1 MPIVEGTA
9 PSGETF
15 DFYVP
20 RGTTRDQ
27 GAALARSAY
36 YRRRQGIDVTL
47 PPPPPE
53 STFGGQLMR
62 GGESLFSAIR
72 TAGEAT
78 FGDDEAAAL
87 AGLERSED
95 IAQRY
100 GEGPTLQKVLDA
112 EGILPTVGTALGQI
126 PQAVAGQGAQ
136 ILSTVAAAKMGA
148 VAGAGIGSF
157 FPGIGT
163 AIGAGIGAGVGGLAA
178 LIPQFTGYNL
188 ERQAQADIDEGR
200 PVDVELGKAVGTAAL
215 QSIPELAGQ
224 YFILGK
230 GLVNKLVQGDV
241 TKLSSTQLREAAEK
255 LVREA
260 DLGTAKTIGRGI
272 ARGAGVEMPTEV
284 AQQVL
289 ERAQAGLDVLSPD
302 ALSEYGEAAY
312 LAATVGG
319 TLGPMGALGS
329 RSRARRLR
337 EELSGREAE
346 VATEPATTGTDLV
359 PVPETP
365 LEGEVLPP
373 VPPVPPPALPQGTY
387 RLPPPPTGDG
397 SAILVDP
404 QGRAYPERFAAAFE
418 EAIANEEKLR
428 SEGAQRELFT
438 EIMAEEKTAITKE
451 DLEGLGITSTKLK
464 KELPALDLAD
474 PQDARTAVETI
485 VNYANNP
492 TVKSRYRDSRN
503 KVLGLLNMP
512 ILTRAETLA
521 AKESAEQE
529 AGAMA
534 SEMDQIARKEAPG
547 QMTIGEGIE
556 QDVIQEQQEA
566 AFTQREQ
573 ERAEDLQALAAT
585 MEAGQDSSVEPALG
599 AALREVQQE
608 QDRTGRPVEGQAQLE
623 IPQVEPADP
632 AAQAQAESNRLD
644 QEIAEQQRILEK
656 LEERRQEQIEM
667 LGPRGGIL
675 RPNRRENVKNATNEE
690 VQTAN
695 EEATTVE
702 SERQATGDTRNATE
716 ESVAQQQVDKELDE
730 EKFRAEFEEIE
741 TGDDMESFL
750 SALAYNSI
758 DGTAQQKAD
767 ARAKIAWIQ
776 QNASE
781 STRKN
786 LEAMQNSMRSDL
798 GMPLPMK
805 KLVGAAAVLDPE
817 VTQLLRE
824 GKLAEALELLG
835 NNQDK
840 DVRKVARAINKA
852 IAESGTKVTF
862 QPNLMDGKGRLLA
875 GMFDPRTN
883 TIILNES
890 IPPTNHALLHES
902 LHAVTSHVI
911 ANKSSSTTKQLQ
923 TLFDSVK
930 DRLEDAYGTTNL
942 DEFVAEAFSN
952 PEFQAKLASM
962 DTNGDKL
969 GTWERFKNIVANVI
983 RVLRRLPT
991 KKLNSAMSEVDKIV
1005 GDMISPAPQYRNAP
1019 AMNLAVTAGKED
1031 AFLDD
1036 LFDGYGGEVPQDAAS
1051 IFNAYAP
1058 QATNDAR
1065 GFFFKLLP
1073 LNSIADFAKQSNNEG
1088 IRDLGKGL
1096 DELFKII
1103 QQKNGSRQKY
1113 LLLTKD
1119 KARRFEKILK
1129 QLGENQ
1135 RKLFNFIVEE
1145 STLLRIDP
1153 SRKNAKEY
1161 YTGYRYTVVDKDGN
1175 RNTYHF
1181 PTAEKRDAAFE
1192 KEQAEN
1198 DKLSKEERSKFGK
1211 INPSEEAEK
1220 DYNNIMEYWN
1230 RLDPKARE
1238 VYVELRD
1245 AYSDAYEDLRK
1256 ALVAR
1261 IDGVPTDS
1269 EEAAQAK
1276 QSYKDKILLEL
1287 LNKELIEP
1295 YFPLFRKGDFWYT
1308 HMGLD
1313 PITGRPEPYKTAFD
1327 SQRDRQRYEQAI
1339 LQDTRLREELLTS
1352 EAGTIVEARKRGREA
1367 LLKTNPNATPEQIQ
1381 EAEFRTALEGTM
1393 LDRPQVDA
1401 SERSSV
1407 DIRWAQGLLAD
1418 VRAKKEQAAKR
1429 ARQKELAAAKEENRE
1444 PTPEELAA
1452 AEAKYKQVMSAGDAL
1467 DSIVQDALID
1477 AMPERSLH
1485 RAFRTRKDV
1494 RGAERDAIDVFRQ
1507 RMPAF
1512 MGQVDNLKF
1521 DAPLDQVKTNLNNLR
1536 AQVTGSQGELDYAEQ
1551 LARKGTEYADFVKNP
1566 KISTNSRRLKSLGF
1580 LMTLGF
1586 NVSSA
1591 VVNSFIL
1598 PIVVLPY
1605 LAGRYGMRNTM
1616 AAMMEAMK
1624 LYSGTGVKRRVAGL
1638 ENLEGLEDAN
1648 LDAELKKRGLTRD
1661 DLYEIDGPSLA
1672 NLDLEN
1678 LPEEYAELKPL
1689 IRELVDRGAA
1699 NASTVGDMLDID
1711 NPTGGKFDRTITAVN
1726 GISGFMFHQGER
1738 FNRQITAMAAYKLAL
1753 DKAKADSKLETV
1765 RKPPK
1770 EGATEEQIRK
1780 YEAYLEKVHA
1790 LGSDFVNEVMLD
1802 VEHTNSGALI
1812 ETAPQIA
1819 QGDISSILLMYKRF
1833 GISMA
1838 YLQMKMAKQAIR
1850 MGNFSEQEQKD
1861 AKKQIAGLFGMSG
1874 LLAGAQGLPLY
1885 GVFAGVANLFFLDD
1899 QDDDF
1904 DSIVAANIGE
1914 TAYSGILNEI
1924 FDVDFAPRIGMTN
1937 LIFRSLPNNEIDDGL
1952 SYVLEMAGG
1961 PLYGIGQRISRS
1973 KGLMD
1978 EGEYRR
1984 GLEGMLPAGFS
1995 GPLKS
2000 IRYAT
2005 EGARTLRGDPITED
2019 LSARSILGQ
2028 FLGFAPADY
2037 TKQLEINARDK
2048 RIDRNISEKRTK
2060 LLRQRYMAFREGDF
2074 TGVLDADRDIM
2085 EFNARNPEVRITG
2098 STKSR
2103 SLRQH
2108 RITSQIA
2115 RRLGGITVNRQRLN
2129 AVVRR
2134 RLQELG
2140 EDDFYVG

>member
-1 MPIVEGTA
+1 MPIATGTA
-9 PSGETF
+9 PSGEKF
-15 DFYVP
+15 EFYVP
-20 RGTTRDQ
+20 KGTPDEQ
-27 GAALARSAY
+27 GPALARDAY
-36 YRRRQGIDVTL
+36 FRLRQGIDVTL

-53 STFGGQLMR
+53 STIGGELMR
-62 GGESLFSAIR
+62 GGESLFSALR
-72 TAGEAT
+72 TAGGAA

-100 GEGPTLQKVLDA
+100 GEGPSFQKVLDA
-112 EGILPTVGTALGQI
+112 EGIMPTVGTALGQI
-126 PQAVAGQGAQ
+126 PQAVAGQVPQ
-136 ILSTVAAAKMGA
+136 ILTTVAAAK
-148 VAGAGIGSF
+148 AGALAGSFGGPIGSL
-157 FPGIGT
+157 
-163 AIGAGIGAGVGGLAA
+163 IGAGVGGLAS
-178 LIPQFTGYNL
+178 LIPQFTGYNI

-200 PVDVELGKAVGTAAL
+200 PVDIELGKAVGTAAL
-215 QSIPELAGQ
+215 QSVPELAGQ

-230 GLVNKLVQGDV
+230 GLVNKLAGVPRKA
-241 TKLSSTQLREAAEK
+241 TERELREGAEK
-255 LVREA
+255 LVR
-260 DLGTAKTIGRGI
+260 TAESALLPTIGRGI

-289 ERAQAGLDVLSPD
+289 ERAQAGLDVLSD
-302 ALSEYGEAAY
+302 EAITEYGEAAY

-319 TLGPMGALGS
+319 TLGPIGS
-329 RSRARRLR
+329 VGDRSRARRLR
-337 EELSGREAE
+337 EELSGREDTVAE
-346 VATEPATTGTDLV
+346 PVTTGTDLV
-359 PVPETP
+359 PVPEPP

-373 VPPVPPPALPQGTY
+373 TSPVPPALPQGTY

-521 AKESAEQE
+521 ARESAQQE
-529 AGAMA
+529 AGEIA
-534 SEMDQIARKEAPG
+534 SEMDQIVRGDAPG
-547 QMTIGEGIE
+547 QVTIEEGIE

-585 MEAGQDSSVEPALG
+585 MEAGQDSSEPALG
-599 AALREVQQE
+599 AALQEAQQE

-623 IPQVEPADP
+623 IPQVDPADP
-632 AAQAQAESNRLD
+632 AAQAQAESDRLD
-644 QEIAEQQRILEK
+644 QEIADQQRILEK
-656 LEERRQEQIEM
+656 LEEQRQEQVEM

-690 VQTAN
+690 VQAA
-695 EEATTVE
+695 EGATTVD
-702 SERQATGDTRNATE
+702 SERQATDDPRNATE
-716 ESVAQQQVDKELDE
+716 ESVVQQQVAKDLDE
-730 EKFRAEFEEIE
+730 AKFREEFEGIE

-750 SALAYNSI
+750 SVLAYNSI

-781 STRKN
+781 STRIN

-798 GMPLPMK
+798 GMALPMK

-1031 AFLDD
+1031 AFMDD
-1036 LFDGYGGEVPQDAAS
+1036 VFDGYGGKVPQDAAS
-1051 IFNAYAP
+1051 IFNAYMPEAP
-1058 QATNDAR
+1058 TNAR
-1065 GFFFKLLP
+1065 RFFFNVLP
-1073 LNSIADFAKQSNNEG
+1073 LNSIADWAKQSNNEG
-1088 IRDLGKGL
+1088 IQDLGRAL
-1096 DELFKII
+1096 DELFKVI

-1113 LLLTKD
+1113 LLKNKD
-1119 KARRFEKILK
+1119 MARRFEKVLK

-1135 RKLFNFIVEE
+1135 RKLFNFVVEE

-1153 SRKNAKEY
+1153 SRENAKEY

-1192 KEQAEN
+1192 KEQAKN
-1198 DKLSKEERSKFGK
+1198 DKLPKEEQSKFGK

-1220 DYNNIMEYWN
+1220 DYNNLMQYWN
-1230 RLDPKARE
+1230 RLDPKAKA

-1261 IDGVPTDS
+1261 IDGVKTDS
-1269 EEAAQAK
+1269 EEATQAK
-1276 QSYKDKILLEL
+1276 QIYKDKILLDL

-1308 HMGLD
+1308 HNGLN
-1313 PITGRPEPYKTAFD
+1313 PITGQPEPFKTAFD
-1327 SQRDRQRYEQAI
+1327 SREDRRRYEQAV

-1352 EAGTIVEARKRGREA
+1352 EAAIYVEARKRGREA
-1367 LLKTNPNATPEQIQ
+1367 LLADNPNATPEQIQ
-1381 EAEFRTALEGTM
+1381 EAEFRAALEGTM
-1393 LDRPQVDA
+1393 LNRPQVDA

-1407 DIRWAQGLLAD
+1407 EIRWAQGLLAD
-1418 VRAKKEQAAKR
+1418 VESKKKQAAEK

-1452 AEAKYKQVMSAGDAL
+1452 AKAKYEQVIQAGNAFDGIL
-1467 DSIVQDALID
+1467 QNALID

-1485 RAFRTRKDV
+1485 NAFRRRKDV
-1494 RGAERDAIDVFRQ
+1494 RGAQRDAIDVFRQ

-1521 DAPLDQVKTNLNNLR
+1521 DAPLDQVKTNLKNL
-1536 AQVTGSQGELDYAEQ
+1536 QTKVTGSQGELDYAEQ
-1551 LARKGTEYADFVKNP
+1551 LVKKGAEYVDFVKNP
-1566 KISTNSRRLKSLGF
+1566 KISTWARGLKSFGF

-1586 NVSSA
+1586 NASSA

-1605 LAGRYGMRNTM
+1605 LAGRYGMSDTM
-1616 AAMMEAMK
+1616 KAMMEAKK
-1624 LYSGTGVKRRVAGL
+1624 LYFGAGLKRRV
-1638 ENLEGLEDAN
+1638 EGLEDLKGLEGAD
-1648 LDAELKKRGLTRD
+1648 LDAELKKRGLTKD
-1661 DLYEIDGPSLA
+1661 DLYAIDGPSLA

-1678 LPEEYAELKPL
+1678 LPEKYQEFKPL

-1699 NASTVGDMLDID
+1699 NATTIGDMLDVD
-1711 NPTGGKFDRTITAVN
+1711 NPTGGKFERILTAVN

-1738 FNRQITAMAAYKLAL
+1738 FNRQVTAMAAYKLAL
-1753 DKAKADSKLETV
+1753 DKAKANNKG
-1765 RKPPK
+1765 K
-1770 EGATEEQIRK
+1770 ELSEDQIGK
-1780 YEAYLEKVHA
+1780 IIT
-1790 LGSDFVNEVMLD
+1790 EVMLD

-1812 ETAPQIA
+1812 ETAPTIA
-1819 QGDISSILLMYKRF
+1819 QKDIPSVLLMYKRF
-1833 GISMA
+1833 GVSMA
-1838 YLQMKMAKQAIR
+1838 YLQIKMAKQAFTR
-1850 MGNFSEQEQKD
+1850 MGNFDPDERSQ
-1861 AKKQIAGLFGMSG
+1861 AKKQVAGLLGISG

-1885 GVFAGVANLFFLDD
+1885 GIFADVFNLLLLDD

-1914 TAYSGILNEI
+1914 NAYSGILNQI
-1924 FDVDFAPRIGMTN
+1924 FDVDIAPRIGMSN
-1937 LIFRSLPNNEIDDGL
+1937 LIFRSLPNRSNTD
-1952 SYVLEMAGG
+1952 SFQYFMEMAGG
-1961 PLYGIGQRISRS
+1961 PVYGIVDRMFRSRD
-1973 KGLMD
+1973 LMA

-1984 GLEGMLPAGFS
+1984 GLEGMLPAIFS
-1995 GPLKS
+1995 GPSKS

-2005 EGARTLRGDPITED
+2005 EGARTLRGDPITEN
-2019 LSARSILGQ
+2019 LSTRSILGQ

-2037 TKQLEINARDK
+2037 TKQLELNARDK

-2074 TGVLDADRDIM
+2074 TGVLDADREIM
-2085 EFNARNPEVRITG
+2085 EFNMENPEVRITG

-2129 AVVRR
+2129 AVIRK

>member
-1 MPIVEGTA
+1 MPIATGTA
-9 PSGETF
+9 PSGEKF
-15 DFYVP
+15 EFYVP
-20 RGTTRDQ
+20 KGTPDEQ
-27 GAALARSAY
+27 GPALARDAY
-36 YRRRQGIDVTL
+36 FRLRQGIDVTL

-53 STFGGQLMR
+53 STIGGELMR
-62 GGESLFSAIR
+62 GGESLFSALR
-72 TAGEAT
+72 TAGGAA

-100 GEGPTLQKVLDA
+100 GEGPSFQKVLDA
-112 EGILPTVGTALGQI
+112 EGIMPTVGTALGQI
-126 PQAVAGQGAQ
+126 PQAVAGQVPQ
-136 ILSTVAAAKMGA
+136 ILTTVAAAKAGA
-148 VAGAGIGSF
+148 LAGAGIGSF

-163 AIGAGIGAGVGGLAA
+163 AIGAGIGAGVGGLAS

-200 PVDVELGKAVGTAAL
+200 PVDVDLGKAAGTAAL
-215 QSIPELAGQ
+215 QSVPELAGQ

-241 TKLSSTQLREAAEK
+241 TKLSATQLRGAAEK

-289 ERAQAGLDVLSPD
+289 ERAQAGLDVLSPE

-337 EELSGREAE
+337 EELSGREDTVAE
-346 VATEPATTGTDLV
+346 PVTTGTDLV
-359 PVPETP
+359 PVPEPP

-373 VPPVPPPALPQGTY
+373 TSPVPPALPQGTY

-474 PQDARTAVETI
+474 PRDARTAVETI

-534 SEMDQIARKEAPG
+534 PEMDQIARKEAPG

-585 MEAGQDSSVEPALG
+585 MEAGQDSSVEPTLG
-599 AALREVQQE
+599 AVLREAQQE

-623 IPQVEPADP
+623 IPQVDPADP

-656 LEERRQEQIEM
+656 LEEQRQEQVEM

-690 VQTAN
+690 AQAAK

-702 SERQATGDTRNATE
+702 SEPQATGDTRNATE

-730 EKFRAEFEEIE
+730 EKIRAEFETIE
-741 TGDDMESFL
+741 TQEEMLSFL
-750 SALAYNSI
+750 SGVAYDSI
-758 DGTAQQKAD
+758 DGTAQQKAA
-767 ARAKIAWIQ
+767 ARAKVAWIQ
-776 QNASE
+776 QNTSE

-786 LEAMQNSMRSDL
+786 LEAMQRSIQSDL

-840 DVRKVARAINKA
+840 DVRRVARAINKA

-1031 AFLDD
+1031 AFMDD
-1036 LFDGYGGEVPQDAAS
+1036 VFDGYGGKVPQDAAS
-1051 IFNAYAP
+1051 IFNAYMPEAP
-1058 QATNDAR
+1058 TNAR
-1065 GFFFKLLP
+1065 RFFFNVLP
-1073 LNSIADFAKQSNNEG
+1073 LNSIADWAKQSNNEG
-1088 IRDLGKGL
+1088 IQDLGRAL
-1096 DELFKII
+1096 DELFKVI

-1113 LLLTKD
+1113 LLKNKD
-1119 KARRFEKILK
+1119 MARRFEKVLK

-1135 RKLFNFIVEE
+1135 RKLFNFVVEE

-1153 SRKNAKEY
+1153 SRENAKEY

-1192 KEQAEN
+1192 KEQAKN
-1198 DKLSKEERSKFGK
+1198 DKLPKEEQSKFGK

-1230 RLDPKARE
+1230 RLDPKAKA

-1261 IDGVPTDS
+1261 IDGVKTDS
-1269 EEAAQAK
+1269 EEAVQAK
-1276 QSYKDKILLEL
+1276 QLYKDKILLDL

-1308 HMGLD
+1308 HNGFD
-1313 PITGRPEPYKTAFD
+1313 PITGQPEVFKTAFD
-1327 SQRDRQRYEQAI
+1327 SREDRRRYEQAI

-1352 EAGTIVEARKRGREA
+1352 EAGIIVEARKRGREA
-1367 LLKTNPNATPEQIQ
+1367 LLADNPNATPEQIQ
-1381 EAEFRTALEGTM
+1381 EAEFRAALEGST
-1393 LDRPQVDA
+1393 LNRPQVDA

-1407 DIRWAQGLLAD
+1407 EIRWAQGLLAD
-1418 VRAKKEQAAKR
+1418 VQSKKNQAAEK
-1429 ARQKELAAAKEENRE
+1429 AKQKILAKAKEENRE

-1452 AEAKYKQVMSAGDAL
+1452 AEAKFEQVMEAGNAF
-1467 DSIVQDALID
+1467 DSILQNALID
-1477 AMPERSLH
+1477 AMPERSLY
-1485 RAFRTRKDV
+1485 RAFKRRENI
-1494 RGAERDAIDVFRQ
+1494 RGAQRDAIDVFRQ

-1521 DAPLDQVKTNLNNLR
+1521 DAPFDQVKTNLKNL
-1536 AQVTGSQGELDYAEQ
+1536 QTKVTGSQGELDYAEQ
-1551 LARKGTEYADFVKNP
+1551 LVRKGTEYIDFVKNP
-1566 KISTNSRRLKSLGF
+1566 KISTWARGLKSFGF

-1586 NVSSA
+1586 NASSA

-1605 LAGRYGMRNTM
+1605 LAGRYGMSDTM
-1616 AAMMEAMK
+1616 AAMIEAKK
-1624 LYSGTGVKRRVAGL
+1624 LYFGAGLKRRVEGL
-1638 ENLEGLEDAN
+1638 EDLEGLEGAD
-1648 LDAELKKRGLTRD
+1648 LDAELKKRGLTKD
-1661 DLYEIDGPSLA
+1661 DLYAIDGPSLA

-1678 LPEEYAELKPL
+1678 LPEKYAELKPL

-1699 NASTVGDMLDID
+1699 NATTIGDMLDVD
-1711 NPTGGKFDRTITAVN
+1711 DPTGGKFGRILTAVN

-1738 FNRQITAMAAYKLAL
+1738 FNRQVTAMAAYKLAL

-1812 ETAPQIA
+1812 ETAPTIA
-1819 QGDISSILLMYKRF
+1819 QKDIASVLLMYKRF
-1833 GISMA
+1833 GVSMA
-1838 YLQMKMAKQAIR
+1838 YLQIKMAKQAFTR
-1850 MGNFSEQEQKD
+1850 MGNFDPDERAQ
-1861 AKKQIAGLFGMSG
+1861 AKKQIAGLLGISG

-1885 GVFAGVANLFFLDD
+1885 GIFADVFNLLLLDD

-1914 TAYSGILNEI
+1914 NAYSGILNQI
-1924 FDVDFAPRIGMTN
+1924 FDVDIAPRIGMSN
-1937 LIFRSLPNNEIDDGL
+1937 LIFRSLPNRSNTD
-1952 SYVLEMAGG
+1952 SFQYFMEMAGG
-1961 PLYGIGQRISRS
+1961 PVYGIVDRMFRSRD
-1973 KGLMD
+1973 LMA

-1984 GLEGMLPAGFS
+1984 GLEGMLPAIFS
-1995 GPLKS
+1995 GPSKS

-2005 EGARTLRGDPITED
+2005 EGARTLRGDPITEN
-2019 LSARSILGQ
+2019 LSTRSIIGQ

-2037 TKQLEINARDK
+2037 TKQLELNARDK

-2074 TGVLDADRDIM
+2074 TGVLDADREIM
-2085 EFNARNPEVRITG
+2085 EFNMENPEVRITG

-2108 RITSQIA
+2108 RITSMIA

-2129 AVVRR
+2129 AVIRK

>member
-9 PSGETF
+9 PSGEKF

-53 STFGGQLMR
+53 STIGGELMR
-62 GGESLFSAIR
+62 GGESLFSALR
-72 TAGEAT
+72 TAGGAA

-100 GEGPTLQKVLDA
+100 GEGPSFQKVLDA
-112 EGILPTVGTALGQI
+112 EGIMPTVGTALGQI
-126 PQAVAGQGAQ
+126 PQAVAGQVPQ
-136 ILSTVAAAKMGA
+136 ILTTVAAAK
-148 VAGAGIGSF
+148 AGALAGFGLAGPIGSL
-157 FPGIGT
+157 
-163 AIGAGIGAGVGGLAA
+163 IGAGVGGLAS
-178 LIPQFTGYNL
+178 LIPQFTGYNI

-200 PVDVELGKAVGTAAL
+200 PVDIELGKAVGTAAL
-215 QSIPELAGQ
+215 QSVPELAGQ

-241 TKLSSTQLREAAEK
+241 TKLSATQLREAAEK

-272 ARGAGVEMPTEV
+272 ARGAGAELPTEV

-289 ERAQAGLDVLSPD
+289 ERAQAGLDVLSPE

-312 LAATVGG
+312 LAVTVGG
-319 TLGPMGALGS
+319 TLGPIGALGS

-337 EELSGREAE
+337 EELSGREDTVAE
-346 VATEPATTGTDLV
+346 PVTTGTDLV
-359 PVPETP
+359 PVPEPP

-373 VPPVPPPALPQGTY
+373 TSPVSPALPQGTY

-474 PQDARTAVETI
+474 PRDARTAVETI

-529 AGAMA
+529 AGAIA

-556 QDVIQEQQEA
+556 QDIIQEQQEA

-585 MEAGQDSSVEPALG
+585 MEAGQDSSEPALG
-599 AALREVQQE
+599 AALQEAQQE

-623 IPQVEPADP
+623 IPQVDPADP

-644 QEIAEQQRILEK
+644 QAIAEQQRILEK
-656 LEERRQEQIEM
+656 LEEQRQEQVEM

-690 VQTAN
+690 VQAAK
-695 EEATTVE
+695 EGATTVD
-702 SERQATGDTRNATE
+702 SEAQANDDPRNATE
-716 ESVAQQQVDKELDE
+716 ESVAEQQVDKDLDE
-730 EKFRAEFEEIE
+730 AKFREEFEEIE

-758 DGTAQQKAD
+758 DGTAKQKAD

-969 GTWERFKNIVANVI
+969 GVLERFKNIVANVI

-1058 QATNDAR
+1058 QAKNDAR
-1065 GFFFKLLP
+1065 NFFFKLLP
-1073 LNSIADFAKQSNNEG
+1073 LNSIADFAKQSNNES
-1088 IRDLGKGL
+1088 IRELGRGL

-1129 QLGENQ
+1129 KLGPNQ
-1135 RKLFNFIVEE
+1135 RKLFNFVVEE

-1153 SRKNAKEY
+1153 SRENAKEY

-1192 KEQAEN
+1192 KEQAKN
-1198 DKLSKEERSKFGK
+1198 DKLPREEQSKLGK

-1220 DYNNIMEYWN
+1220 DYNNIMQYWN

-1269 EEAAQAK
+1269 EEAVQAK

-1308 HMGLD
+1308 HNGLD
-1313 PITGRPEPYKTAFD
+1313 PITGQPEVFKTAFD
-1327 SQRDRQRYEQAI
+1327 SRQDRQRYEQAI

-1352 EAGTIVEARKRGREA
+1352 EAGIYVEARKRGREA
-1367 LLKTNPNATPEQIQ
+1367 LLANNPNATPEQIQ
-1381 EAEFRTALEGTM
+1381 EAEFRAVLEGSM
-1393 LDRPQVDA
+1393 LSRPQVDA

-1418 VRAKKEQAAKR
+1418 VRAKKEQAAKK
-1429 ARQKELAAAKEENRE
+1429 ARQKELAAAKEENRD

-1551 LARKGTEYADFVKNP
+1551 LVQKGTEYADFVKNP
-1566 KISTNSRRLKSLGF
+1566 KISSYSRRLKSLGF

-1605 LAGRYGMRNTM
+1605 LAGRYGMRDTM

-1661 DLYEIDGPSLA
+1661 DLYEVDGPSLA

-1711 NPTGGKFDRTITAVN
+1711 NPTGGKFDRVLTAVN

-1833 GISMA
+1833 GVSMA
-1838 YLQMKMAKQAIR
+1838 YLQMKMAKQAIG

-1861 AKKQIAGLFGMSG
+1861 AKAQIAGLFGMSG

-1914 TAYSGILNEI
+1914 TAYSGILNQI
-1924 FDVDFAPRIGMTN
+1924 FDADFAPRIGMTN
-1937 LIFRSLPNNEIDDGL
+1937 LIFRSLPNNEIEDGL
-1952 SYVLEMAGG
+1952 SYALEMAGG
-1961 PLYGIGQRISRS
+1961 PLYGIAERISRS
-1973 KGLMD
+1973 GGLMA

-2019 LSARSILGQ
+2019 LSARSIFGQ
-2028 FLGFAPADY
+2028 FFGFAPADY

-2074 TGVLDADRDIM
+2074 TGVLDADREIM

-2108 RITSQIA
+2108 RITSMIA

>member
-9 PSGETF
+9 PSGEKF

-53 STFGGQLMR
+53 STIGGELMR
-62 GGESLFSAIR
+62 GGESLFSALR
-72 TAGEAT
+72 TAGGAA

-100 GEGPTLQKVLDA
+100 GEGPSLQKVLDA

-136 ILSTVAAAKMGA
+136 ILSTVAAAK
-148 VAGAGIGSF
+148 AGAIAGSFGGPIGSL
-157 FPGIGT
+157 
-163 AIGAGIGAGVGGLAA
+163 IGAGVGGLAS

-200 PVDVELGKAVGTAAL
+200 PVDVDFGKAVGTAAL
-215 QSIPELAGQ
+215 QSVPELAGQ

-272 ARGAGVEMPTEV
+272 ARGAGAEMPTEV

-289 ERAQAGLDVLSPD
+289 ERAQAGLDVLSPE

-319 TLGPMGALGS
+319 TLGPIGALGS

-346 VATEPATTGTDLV
+346 VATEEGEELLGLPAPEERLGLPYDPAPRLPAPAPRLPAPTTRVTPEGQAIPTEEVTDFEEQREAQRAEQAIVSAAGAGTSPAIIEARQRTESRNLA
-359 PVPETP
+359 PELGEQRTLPEVPEVEP
-365 LEGEVLPP
+365 EDV
-373 VPPVPPPALPQGTY
+373 ALALTSPRPETE
-387 RLPPPPTGDG
+387 PPPTV
-397 SAILVDP
+397 L
-404 QGRAYPERFAAAFE
+404 
-418 EAIANEEKLR
+418 
-428 SEGAQRELFT
+428 
-438 EIMAEEKTAITKE
+438 E
-451 DLEGLGITSTKLK
+451 DADIIEGLGIPKASPVVKRVRGKDLSDPTQRAEVQAELTKYSNNGRVN
-464 KELPALDLAD
+464 ANTR
-474 PQDARTAVETI
+474 AR
-485 VNYANNP
+485 
-492 TVKSRYRDSRN
+492 VKSFLASSTF
-503 KVLGLLNMP
+503 VEPEAQTSEQLPLLNLRQS
-512 ILTRAETLA
+512 IID
-521 AKESAEQE
+521 S
-529 AGAMA
+529 
-534 SEMDQIARKEAPG
+534 SEERD
-547 QMTIGEGIE
+547 
-556 QDVIQEQQEA
+556 A
-566 AFTQREQ
+566 AFTQREAQ
-573 ERAEDLQALAAT
+573 LAEEKAQSEALARAAQPGVGA
-585 MEAGQDSSVEPALG
+585 MESAFD
-599 AALREVQQE
+599 AAQ
-608 QDRTGRPVEGQAQLE
+608 RTGRQVEGQAQLE
-623 IPQVEPADP
+623 IPQVDPADP

-656 LEERRQEQIEM
+656 LEEQRQEQVEM

-690 VQTAN
+690 VQAAK
-695 EEATTVE
+695 EGATTVD
-702 SERQATGDTRNATE
+702 SEAQANDDPRNATE
-716 ESVAQQQVDKELDE
+716 ESVAQQQVDKDLDE
-730 EKFRAEFEEIE
+730 EKFRAQFEGIE
-741 TGDDMESFL
+741 TGAEMESFL
-750 SALAYNSI
+750 SALAYDSI
-758 DGTAQQKAD
+758 DGTAKQKAD

-923 TLFDSVK
+923 TLFDNVK

-969 GTWERFKNIVANVI
+969 GVLERFKNIVANVI

-1031 AFLDD
+1031 AFMDD

-1073 LNSIADFAKQSNNEG
+1073 LNSIADFAKQSNNKG
-1088 IRDLGKGL
+1088 IRDLGTGL
-1096 DELFKII
+1096 DELFKVI

-1113 LLLTKD
+1113 LLSTKD
-1119 KARRFEKILK
+1119 KARRFEKIFK
-1129 QLGENQ
+1129 RLGENQ
-1135 RKLFNFIVEE
+1135 RKLFNFVVEE

-1153 SRKNAKEY
+1153 SRENAKEY

-1192 KEQAEN
+1192 KEQAKN
-1198 DKLSKEERSKFGK
+1198 DKLPKEEQSKFGK
-1211 INPSEEAEK
+1211 INPSEEAET

-1261 IDGVPTDS
+1261 IDGVKTDS
-1269 EEAAQAK
+1269 EEAVQAK
-1276 QSYKDKILLEL
+1276 QLYKDKILLEL

-1308 HMGLD
+1308 HMGLH
-1313 PITGRPEPYKTAFD
+1313 PITGQPEIFKTAFD

-1339 LQDTRLREELLTS
+1339 LQDPKLREELLTS
-1352 EAGTIVEARKRGREA
+1352 EAGIYVEARKRGREA
-1367 LLKTNPNATPEQIQ
+1367 LLADTPNATPEQIQ
-1381 EAEFRTALEGTM
+1381 EAEFRAALEGTM
-1393 LDRPQVDA
+1393 VDRPEVDA

-1418 VRAKKEQAAKR
+1418 VQSKKKQAAEK
-1429 ARQKELAAAKEENRE
+1429 ARQKILAKAKEENRE

-1452 AEAKYKQVMSAGDAL
+1452 AKAKYEQVLEAGNAFDGIL
-1467 DSIVQDALID
+1467 QNALID

-1485 RAFRTRKDV
+1485 RAFKRRKDV
-1494 RGAERDAIDVFRQ
+1494 RGAQRDAINVFRQ

-1551 LARKGTEYADFVKNP
+1551 LMKKGTEYADFVKNP

-1605 LAGRYGMRNTM
+1605 LAGRYGMVDTM
-1616 AAMMEAMK
+1616 KAMNDARR
-1624 LYSGTGVKRRVAGL
+1624 LYFGTGVKRRVAGL
-1638 ENLEGLEDAN
+1638 ENLEGLEDAD

-1672 NLDLEN
+1672 NLDLED
-1678 LPEEYAELKPL
+1678 LPEKYQEFKPL

-1753 DKAKADSKLETV
+1753 DKAKADNKG
-1765 RKPPK
+1765 K
-1770 EGATEEQIRK
+1770 ELSEEQI
-1780 YEAYLEKVHA
+1780 
-1790 LGSDFVNEVMLD
+1790 GDIINEVMLD

-1833 GISMA
+1833 GVSMA
-1838 YLQMKMAKQAIR
+1838 YLQMKMAKQAIG

-1861 AKKQIAGLFGMSG
+1861 AKAQIAGLFGMSG

-1914 TAYSGILNEI
+1914 TAYSGILNQI
-1924 FDVDFAPRIGMTN
+1924 FDADFAPRIGMTN
-1937 LIFRSLPNNEIDDGL
+1937 LIFRSLPNNEIEDGL
-1952 SYVLEMAGG
+1952 SYALEMAGG
-1961 PLYGIGQRISRS
+1961 PLYGIAERISRS
-1973 KGLMD
+1973 GGLMA

-2019 LSARSILGQ
+2019 LSARSIFGQ
-2028 FLGFAPADY
+2028 FFGFAPADY

-2074 TGVLDADRDIM
+2074 TGVLDADREIM

-2108 RITSQIA
+2108 RITSLIA